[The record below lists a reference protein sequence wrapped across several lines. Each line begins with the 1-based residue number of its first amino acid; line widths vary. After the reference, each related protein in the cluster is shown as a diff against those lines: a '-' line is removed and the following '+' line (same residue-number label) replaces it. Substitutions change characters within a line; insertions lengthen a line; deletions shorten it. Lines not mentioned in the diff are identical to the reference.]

1 MSAGRTDPLINKAA
15 TRESAT
21 ARVRVSLVV
30 PTLNEE
36 KNVGVV
42 LSALPSLIDE
52 VVVVDGGSTDGTIEA
67 VRRVCPDAHVVTDRR
82 RGKGRALR
90 TGFECSTG
98 DIIVII
104 DADGSMDP
112 AEIPAMGA
120 VLVGGAD
127 VVKGSRFL
135 QGAGTNDMGL
145 LRRLG
150 NDGLRLLVRLLFGGR
165 YSDLCYGYMAFWRH
179 VLPAFEG
186 TADGFEIETFMN
198 VRALSAGLRVAEV
211 PSFEHDR
218 LSGESNLN
226 TFRDGWR
233 VLATI
238 FRERQHASR
247 SRWGRGLPRPL
258 PISPDLAID
267 PRDFV
272 ETEKVIDLRSVSPL
286 RGATPSSSS
295 VLASSTG
302 PVDSPEQ

>member
-1 MSAGRTDPLINKAA
+1 M
-15 TRESAT
+15 ESAT

-36 KNVGVV
+36 HNVGVV
-42 LSALPSLIDE
+42 LSAVPSLVDE
-52 VVVVDGGSTDGTIEA
+52 VVVVDGGSSDGTLDT
-67 VRRVCPDAHVVTDRR
+67 VRRVYPGARIVVDPR

-90 TGFECSTG
+90 TGFEHSTG

-112 AEIPAMGA
+112 AEIPAMVA
-120 VLVGGAD
+120 VLASGAD

-145 LRRLG
+145 LRRMG

-186 TADGFEIETFMN
+186 TADGFEVETFMN
-198 VRALSAGLRVAEV
+198 VRALAAGLRVAEV

-226 TFRDGWR
+226 TFRDGSR

-238 FRERQHASR
+238 FRERRHASR
-247 SRWGRGLPRPL
+247 ARWGQGLPRPL
-258 PISPDLAID
+258 PISPELAID
-267 PRDFV
+267 PRDFI
-272 ETEKVIDLRSVSPL
+272 EPEPVIDLR
-286 RGATPSSSS
+286 A
-295 VLASSTG
+295 ASRSFGTTASTTAEFAPTTG
-302 PVDSPEQ
+302 PGDAPAQ